1 MRHGWPILR
10 WLGPLSVA
18 FGLGGCGFFGP
29 AHDEPS
35 LHAAASIDMGFASFD
50 RETVAI
56 HAGQMVEFRNTSIVT
71 HTVTDDPNL
80 AAMQGDVA
88 LPPGAAPF
96 DSGDIPA
103 GEVYQRVFTAPG
115 TYRYFCRHHEADG
128 MVATI
133 VVDAGS

>member
-1 MRHGWPILR
+1 MRRGQRIAQ
-10 WLGPLSVA
+10 WLFAG
-18 FGLGGCGFFGP
+18 GLATGLAGCGLFGP

-35 LHAAASIDMGFASFD
+35 TMAAASVDMGFASFD
-50 RETVAI
+50 PPTVAI
-56 HAGQMVEFRNTSIVT
+56 HAGQTIEFRNTSIVT

-80 AAMQGDVA
+80 AAMPSDVA

-103 GEVYQRVFTAPG
+103 GEVYTRVFTAPG
-115 TYRYFCRHHEADG
+115 TYRYFCRHHEEDG

-133 VVDAGS
+133 VVDVGS